1 MVNCADLS
9 FRSGRERILPDRA
22 IAAASAPVSQR
33 LFEAVAGFERR
44 RALCWACGTTRGAG
58 GGSSPGVL
66 RADYFACESI
76 APYCRAL
83 TFRTFACK
91 VFLKFEIGL
100 STGNHGRSFS
110 QSNKGTLAVNRL
122 GCLFCYPRT
131 GRHVADA
138 HSLRRRCERRAYKE
152 SNMPLNL
159 IVENLDNVPEALRE
173 HYVKRGKSFQ
183 LNLSDLESHV
193 ENQLKPLKS
202 DLEITRAH
210 ERKLLVE
217 NGLGSALQRANIRP
231 GYAELVIANI
241 KDRVAIGTEDDKRVI
256 RITAADGGMPMVG
269 SGENGVATL
278 DDLVKQAVESF
289 PSMFEAGGK
298 PATAKDDAG
307 GSGPKI
313 MTRAAFDALP
323 PKERAAKMSDGFTI
337 VDPPAKKPETR
348 KLREKEMLRSE
359 FDKLVARERAAKMN
373 EGFKIVD

>member
-1 MVNCADLS
+1 
-9 FRSGRERILPDRA
+9 
-22 IAAASAPVSQR
+22 
-33 LFEAVAGFERR
+33 
-44 RALCWACGTTRGAG
+44 
-58 GGSSPGVL
+58 
-66 RADYFACESI
+66 
-76 APYCRAL
+76 
-83 TFRTFACK
+83 
-91 VFLKFEIGL
+91 
-100 STGNHGRSFS
+100 
-110 QSNKGTLAVNRL
+110 
-122 GCLFCYPRT
+122 
-131 GRHVADA
+131 
-138 HSLRRRCERRAYKE
+138 
-152 SNMPLNL
+152 MPLK
-159 IVENLDNVPEALRE
+159 IFVENLETVPEALRDS
-173 HYVKRGKSFQ
+173 YVKRGKSYQ
-183 LNLSDLESHV
+183 LNLSDLDSHI

-289 PSMFEAGGK
+289 PSMFGTGEM
-298 PATAKDDAG
+298 PAPAAKDNAG